1 MGRRVTSESARDAR
15 QLTAILPNG
24 RTIWLRVD
32 PPLAPG
38 AAADHVARLAERIID
53 RRDAASAAQRR
64 ATARL
69 SARID
74 ADVRV
79 FSYAHLARTRALRR
93 RLAAGDMTLDARL
106 SKARDDLQS
115 RIERQIA
122 IDRENVRRL
131 RRRDFWDKILLASS
145 LPLFAAYGQ
154 RGSPFGTNNL
164 TLTLLLLIFLAG
176 DSVVEA
182 LFGSEQKSKYAVADA
197 DAWSYLAPIGNVL
210 GAWWLLGDR
219 QHQRFVTGVTTVR
232 LEKKPLR
239 DENGVFVYRYRAAVA
254 LRERIAKD
262 HFEDFETF
270 KGVPAVATIGRIR
283 FTPDG
288 QNLNPRV
295 EPLEAKV
302 VRGELR
308 LTVRVVPQL
317 LPSLVPTE
325 LGEIDVAW
333 MVDTDKPGKQDGK

>member
-1 MGRRVTSESARDAR
+1 MSRRVTSESARDAR

-32 PPLAPG
+32 RPLAPR
-38 AAADHVARLAERIID
+38 AAADHVARLAERFID
-53 RRDAASAAQRR
+53 RRNAASAAQSR
-64 ATARL
+64 ATERL
-69 SARID
+69 SARIS

-79 FSYAHLARTRALRR
+79 LSYANVAGARALRR
-93 RLAAGDMTLDARL
+93 RLAAGDLKLDARL
-106 SKARDDLQS
+106 SKARDDLHA
-115 RIERQIA
+115 RIEQQIA

-154 RGSPFGTNNL
+154 RSSPFGSNNL

-182 LFGSEQKSKYAVADA
+182 LFGSERKSKYAVTDA
-197 DAWSYLAPIGNVL
+197 DAWSYLAPIANVL
-210 GAWWLLGDR
+210 GAWWLLSDR
-219 QHQRFVTGVTTVR
+219 QHQRFVTGITTVR
-232 LEKKPLR
+232 LEKRPLHGTHYRYRVAVPLR
-239 DENGVFVYRYRAAVA
+239 D
-254 LRERIAKD
+254 RIAKD

-270 KGVPAVATIGRIR
+270 TGVPTAATVGRVR
-283 FTPDG
+283 FTPDA
-288 QNLNPRV
+288 QSLTPHV

-302 VRGELR
+302 VQGELR
-308 LTVRVVPQL
+308 LTVRIVPQT
-317 LPSLVPTE
+317 LPSVAPTE

-333 MVDTDKPGKQDGK
+333 MVDTDKPAEQNGK

>member
-1 MGRRVTSESARDAR
+1 MSRRVTSESARDAR

-32 PPLAPG
+32 PPLAPR
-38 AAADHVARLAERIID
+38 AAADHVARLAERLID

-79 FSYAHLARTRALRR
+79 LSYAELARTRALRR
-93 RLAAGDMTLDARL
+93 RLAAGDLKLDVRL
-106 SKARDDLQS
+106 SKARDDFHG
-115 RIERQIA
+115 RIEKQIA

-154 RGSPFGTNNL
+154 RSSPFGTNNL

-182 LFGSEQKSKYAVADA
+182 LFGSEQKSKYAVSDA

-210 GAWWLLGDR
+210 GAWWLLSDR

-232 LEKKPLR
+232 LEKKPLQ
-239 DENGVFVYRYRAAVA
+239 GTHYRYRVTVP
-254 LRERIAKD
+254 LRDRIGKD

-270 KGVPAVATIGRIR
+270 AGVPAVAAIGGLR
-283 FTPDG
+283 FTPEAQG
-288 QNLNPRV
+288 MNPRV
-295 EPLEAKV
+295 EPLEARV
-302 VRGELR
+302 VAGELK
-308 LTVRVVPQL
+308 LTVRVAPQL
-317 LPSLVPTE
+317 PPPPLPPTE

-333 MVDTDKPGKQDGK
+333 MIDTDKPAEQNGK

>member
-1 MGRRVTSESARDAR
+1 VTSESARDAR

-32 PPLAPG
+32 PPLAPR

-74 ADVRV
+74 ADLRV
-79 FSYAHLARTRALRR
+79 LSYAHLARTRALRR
-93 RLAAGDMTLDARL
+93 RLAAGDMKLDARL
-106 SKARDDLQS
+106 SKARDDFHS
-115 RIERQIA
+115 RLEKQLE

-154 RGSPFGTNNL
+154 RSSPFAANNL

-210 GAWWLLGDR
+210 GAWWLLSDR
-219 QHQRFVTGVTTVR
+219 QHQRFVTGITTVR
-232 LEKKPLR
+232 LEKKPPR
-239 DENGVFVYRYRAAVA
+239 DENGVLLYRYRAAVP
-254 LRERIAKD
+254 LRDRIATD
-262 HFEDFETF
+262 HFEDFKTF
-270 KGVPAVATIGRIR
+270 KGVPAVATIGRVG
-283 FTPDG
+283 FKPDAR
-288 QNLNPRV
+288 NLNPRV

-302 VRGELR
+302 VEGELR

-317 LPSLVPTE
+317 LPSLMPTE

-333 MVDTDKPGKQDGK
+333 MVDTDKPRERNGK